1 MTEAEQDKEQRG
13 MFWFIRGNIKVLMIC
28 RILWSWST
36 SMVYPFF
43 SLYVLALGGSH
54 QNVGLISSIGILA
67 GMFLYPVG
75 GFLADKSGRVK
86 LIGYSTVFYALAHI
100 FFVIAPTWQ
109 WLAVGQFLSQFLL
122 FYVPA
127 MNALSSDSLPP
138 NVRGK
143 GFAIMMA
150 VPGAIR
156 ILSPYMGGLLIE
168 YFQETMAVS
177 EDLALIR
184 AVRIAWTIAF
194 LTGLL
199 VAYLRLRYLTETI
212 EVDESDSY
220 SYGDLFRILKD
231 SYRSI
236 FESIKWMDRSL
247 KTIVVIEVI
256 AAFFVALS
264 APFYVIYATEIVN
277 ITAPQWGDV
286 NLISGVVALIFAL
299 PMGQIVDNW
308 GAKRSVLV
316 GMLAGPVVIYLY
328 QYANSYL
335 HVVAVITV
343 IALCNKIMI
352 PGFSTLIANMI
363 PRERRGRLYS
373 LLGERGVSI
382 SWGNFWGGGFLIFP
396 AAAAGA
402 WVGGQIY
409 AFDPNLVWQITSG
422 ALLLSALL
430 VILLVKEPETA
441 QV

>member
-1 MTEAEQDKEQRG
+1 MSEVEEKG
-13 MFWFIRGNIKVLMIC
+13 MFWFIQGNVKVLMIC
-28 RILWSWST
+28 RVLWSWST
-36 SMVYPFF
+36 SIVYPYF
-43 SLYVLALGGSH
+43 SFYVIALGGGSKEI
-54 QNVGLISSIGILA
+54 GLISSLGILA

-75 GFLADKSGRVK
+75 GFLADKAGRVK
-86 LIGYSTVFYALAHI
+86 LIGYSTVFYAFAHI
-100 FFVIAPTWQ
+100 FFVIAPSWQ

-138 NVRGK
+138 DVRGK

-168 YFQETMAVS
+168 YFQNTMAVS
-177 EDLALIR
+177 EDIALIR
-184 AVRIAWTIAF
+184 AVKLAWSIAF

-199 VAYLRLRYLTETI
+199 VAYLRLRYLDETI
-212 EVDESDSY
+212 SADESERY
-220 SYGDLFRILKD
+220 SLKD
-231 SYRSI
+231 AFNVFKEAYKSI
-236 FESIKWMDRSL
+236 WESIKWMDKSL
-247 KTIVVIEVI
+247 RTIVVIEVI

-264 APFYVIYATEIVN
+264 APFWSVYAREIVG
-277 ITAPQWGDV
+277 ITYSDWGDI

-299 PMGQIVDNW
+299 PMGQIVDMW
-308 GAKRSVLV
+308 GAKRSVLI
-316 GMLAGPVVIYLY
+316 GMLTAPVVFFLY
-328 QYANSYL
+328 QYSTSFW
-335 HVVAVITV
+335 HVALALII

-402 WVGGQIY
+402 WAGGQIY
-409 AFDPNLVWQITSG
+409 AIDPNLVWQITSL
-422 ALLLSALL
+422 ALLVSALL
-430 VILLVKEPETA
+430 VIFFVDEPEEA
-441 QV
+441 QI